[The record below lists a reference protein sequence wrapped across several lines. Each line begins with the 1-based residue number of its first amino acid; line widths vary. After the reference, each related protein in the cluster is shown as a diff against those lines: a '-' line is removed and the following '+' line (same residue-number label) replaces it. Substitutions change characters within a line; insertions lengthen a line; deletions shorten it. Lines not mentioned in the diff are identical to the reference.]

1 MTCLAPVRRTH
12 SGFTLLELLVV
23 LVLAAITVAVV
34 GGSAQSYM
42 DRARYHQTVRDV
54 ASLLVQARMLSEREG
69 RAVVVA
75 YEPESRQ
82 LVVDGQWRVA
92 LPESLQ
98 VQWTAIERRK
108 GAAPVPGEPLFQFNN
123 DGGAQGGSLS
133 LLRAG
138 QGVKYRVN
146 WLLGRV
152 EQASVQAPS

>member
-54 ASLLVQARMLSEREG
+54 ASLLVQARTLSEREG

-82 LVVDGQWRVA
+82 LVADGQWRVD

-133 LLRAG
+133 VLRAG

-146 WLLGRV
+146 WLLGRI
-152 EQASVQAPS
+152 EQSSVQAPS

>member
-54 ASLLVQARMLSEREG
+54 ASLLVQARTLSEREG
-69 RAVVVA
+69 RAGVVA

-82 LVVDGQWRVA
+82 LVADG
-92 LPESLQ
+92 
-98 VQWTAIERRK
+98 
-108 GAAPVPGEPLFQFNN
+108 
-123 DGGAQGGSLS
+123 
-133 LLRAG
+133 
-138 QGVKYRVN
+138 
-146 WLLGRV
+146 
-152 EQASVQAPS
+152 